1 MDAKLTLSVDKDVIE
16 KAKTY
21 AKLHKVSL
29 SHIIENYL
37 LTLTQ
42 KEKSF
47 LEPSPLIKSLS
58 GVVKLDNDFDH
69 KSDYSD
75 YLNSKY
81 E

>member
-1 MDAKLTLSVDKDVIE
+1 MDTKLTLSVDKDVIE
-16 KAKTY
+16 KAKSY
-21 AKLHKVSL
+21 AKQHKVSL
-29 SHIIENYL
+29 SQIIENYL
-37 LTLTQ
+37 LTLTR
-42 KEKSF
+42 KEKSA

-58 GVVKLDNDFDH
+58 GVVQLDSDYDH